1 MSVSGFLFTV
11 LAASCIA
18 GLTAMHFFLR
28 YLRLNHSATWQHL
41 GSPSL
46 VMNNNIG
53 NNLTV
58 LRWLWKREYLELEDP
73 RLTRFA
79 QSIIVF
85 QVFYLVLFVVVL
97 LYAGPAH
104 TK

>member
-1 MSVSGFLFTV
+1 
-11 LAASCIA
+11 
-18 GLTAMHFFLR
+18 MHFFLR

-46 VMNNNIG
+46 VMNNTII
-53 NNLTV
+53 NNNSV
-58 LRWLWKREYLELEDP
+58 LRWLWKKEYLELEDS

-85 QVFYLVLFVVVL
+85 QVFYLGLFLVVL
-97 LYAGPAH
+97 LYAGQAH
-104 TK
+104 AK